1 MKKTIVLQACVG
13 TASGYGARSRDIAK
27 ALIENPDY
35 DVKIIPTR
43 WGDTPQNFL
52 NEEDPIHKEI
62 LDRMVKQGEQ
72 LQQPDTYIQITV
84 PNEFQKVG
92 LRKSIGITAG
102 METTLVDPSWLEGNN
117 RMDQILCSSKHSA
130 EIMKVSKYDK
140 MDQNTRQ
147 KIGELTTEKE
157 VDVLF
162 EGIDFNTYRKV
173 DFIHESINS
182 LMDEINN
189 KFCFL
194 TVGHWLPGQMWE
206 DRKNIGGT
214 IYTFL
219 DTFKNKQNAPALIL
233 KVSCGSYSE
242 MDRFEISKRVNQIK
256 KMFDETATRLPDI
269 YLLHG
274 DFTDDEMNSLYNH
287 IKVKAMI
294 SMTKGEGF
302 GRPLAEFATT
312 GKPIIVSHYSGHKDF
327 LPQDLVM
334 YIPGEMRNVHP
345 SAVVPNMILP
355 EAQWFMPNPM
365 VAGRYMLDTFE
376 SYKSKLETSRKLPKY
391 LKDNFSYD
399 KMKETLYKFI
409 DAPVKEIPKP
419 QMQQLK
425 LPQLKKIE
433 LPKLKKVE

>member
-1 MKKTIVLQACVG
+1 MKKTIVLQAPVA

-27 ALIENPDY
+27 ALIENENY

-43 WGDTPQNFL
+43 WGNTPQNFL
-52 NEEDPIHKEI
+52 NEKDPIHKGI
-62 LDRMVKQGEQ
+62 LDRMAKPGEQ
-72 LQQPDTYIQITV
+72 LQQPDTFIQITV

-92 LRKSIGITAG
+92 IRKSIGMTAG
-102 METTLVDPSWLEGNN
+102 IETTLVDPSWLEGNN

-130 EIMKVSKYDK
+130 EVMKNSKYDK

-147 KIGELTTEKE
+147 KIGELMTEKE
-157 VDVLF
+157 IDVLF
-162 EGIDFNTYRKV
+162 EGIDFNIYHKV
-173 DFIHESINS
+173 DLIHESVNE
-182 LMDEINN
+182 LMDEIDN

-194 TVGHWLPGQMWE
+194 VVGHWLPGQMWE

-219 DTFKNKQNAPALIL
+219 DTFKNKKNAPALIL

-242 MDRFEISKRVNQIK
+242 MDRYEIKKRVKQIK
-256 KMFDETATRLPDI
+256 RMFEDTATRLPDI

-287 IKVKAMI
+287 SKVKAMI

-334 YIPGEMRNVHP
+334 YIPGEMRNVHS
-345 SAVVPNMILP
+345 SAAVQNMILP
-355 EAQWFMPNPM
+355 ESQWFMPNPM
-365 VAGRYMLDTFE
+365 VAGRYMIDTFE
-376 SYKSKLETSRKLPKY
+376 DYKSKLEVSRKLTKH
-391 LKDNFSYD
+391 LKDNFSYE
-399 KMKETLYKFI
+399 KMKEALYTFI
-409 DAPVKEIPKP
+409 DAPVKVIQKP
-419 QMQQLK
+419 QMQQIK